1 MGAYALAGG
10 AECGVGSDEEVRVG
24 RAVCPNSQEL
34 NWDGSGNL
42 PSAPPNHATNVCAAR
57 VPVRY
62 VPVSGA
68 LNTVASVPSG
78 AMLDVND
85 AWTSTELAPP
95 RTAANFGMGGVDGS
109 GTHHSRAVTIFP
121 CRHD

>member
-1 MGAYALAGG
+1 LG
-10 AECGVGSDEEVRVG
+10 RVG
-24 RAVCPNSQEL
+24 QPPECPAQSRDERL
-34 NWDGSGNL
+34 PRTGS
-42 PSAPPNHATNVCAAR
+42 
-57 VPVRY
+57 VRY

-109 GTHHSRAVTIFP
+109 GTQHSRAVTIFP
-121 CRHD
+121 CRHH